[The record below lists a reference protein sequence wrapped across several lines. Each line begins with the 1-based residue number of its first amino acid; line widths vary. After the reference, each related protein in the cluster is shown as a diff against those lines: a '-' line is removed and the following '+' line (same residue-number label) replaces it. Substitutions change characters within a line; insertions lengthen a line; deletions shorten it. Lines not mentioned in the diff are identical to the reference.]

1 MENNNN
7 NNSNSNI
14 NKVSS
19 SQIEAKKF
27 IEENDLEKIISEM
40 MNSIVYEKPKQPL
53 VYMIKYLSGLL
64 NEEERKM
71 YNLVIPEPYP
81 KGRPIVKF
89 PNLENINNPLKNI
102 LTKNLWPNIKYKKTK
117 YGGTINNLIKISEN
131 KITEKNGILL
141 CDGDS
146 INTFDQLVIPIINS
160 VNSIEEK
167 NLEEFIISK
176 APTSSS
182 HFPYNEKINENIKV
196 LRISYSRN
204 LQDFG
209 FCNIINE
216 KNRITVENLITK
228 AIANLTNEKILPEG
242 KFINLKDNENEG
254 KDYLKGTLHDYEEF
268 ESVLNHGEMKRGK
281 INFKINIKK

>member
-1 MENNNN
+1 MENN
-7 NNSNSNI
+7 NI

-19 SQIEAKKF
+19 SQIEAKKY

-53 VYMIKYLSGLL
+53 LYMIKYLCGLL

-71 YNLVIPEPYP
+71 YNLIIPEPYP

-89 PNLENINNPLKNI
+89 PNLENINNPLKRI

-117 YGGTINNLIKISEN
+117 FGGTINNLMKISEN

-146 INTFDQLVIPIINS
+146 INTFDQLVMPIINS
-160 VNSIEEK
+160 VNLIEDK
-167 NLEEFIISK
+167 NLIDFISSK
-176 APTSSS
+176 VLTNSS
-182 HFPYNEKINENIKV
+182 HFPYNDKINENVKV

-216 KNRITVENLITK
+216 KNRENVENLTTK
-228 AIANLTNEKILPEG
+228 AIYNLINEKVLPEG
-242 KFINLKDNENEG
+242 KFINLKDNEKEG
-254 KDYLKGTLHDYEEF
+254 MDYLKGTLHDFEEF
-268 ESVLNHGEMKRGK
+268 ESVLNHGEMKRG
-281 INFKINIKK
+281 N